1 MAIRLT
7 KPWRAL
13 EASEVAR
20 LPGQLGVY
28 QIAGQI
34 AGQVAGQEAGRTEGR
49 TEGQIAKEIAGGESE
64 VLCIGVAGGRSLFGL
79 RGELAAE
86 LARRGPGFRF
96 RVEVNTQYHTR
107 FRELLMLHRAD
118 HGALPPENEAPPGLG
133 RLSPA

>member
-13 EASEVAR
+13 EADEVAR

-28 QIAGQI
+28 Q
-34 AGQVAGQEAGRTEGR
+34 VAGEASEAG
-49 TEGQIAKEIAGGESE
+49 ESGD
-64 VLCIGVAGGRSLFGL
+64 VLFIGVAGGRSRFGL
-79 RGELAAE
+79 RGELEAE

-107 FRELLMLHRAD
+107 FRELLMIHRAD
-118 HGALPPENEAPPGLG
+118 HGTLPPENEAPPGLG
-133 RLSPA
+133 RLHPA